1 MGSPRLDGFLHCD
14 FLIAI
19 FIKIEDAHRLCH
31 HISEN
36 RHWFLTDG
44 MFLAHAR
51 HGINGE
57 LFQHLSLQVLRHKT
71 VTVVRIKF
79 KKVSLLDHRADLY
92 IFARPFILPE
102 EFHRSRAMI
111 DETRDGCFLDQLGD
125 NDINHRLASSG
136 LVDVKFLEILT
147 SIVVGNKYVSGVRFH
162 NFVSAPWE
170 SVGYWLL
177 VAIRGIAPVHGNGHI
192 VFQCIGEPYGYFGF
206 CKETEW

>member
-1 MGSPRLDGFLHCD
+1 MGSPRLKSFMYLD
-14 FLIAI
+14 FLITI
-19 FIKIEDAHRLCH
+19 RIKPKDAGWLFH
-31 HISEN
+31 HILEN
-36 RHWFLTDG
+36 GHWFFTDSV
-44 MFLAHAR
+44 FLAHSR
-51 HGINGE
+51 HGINSE
-57 LFQHLSLQVLRHKT
+57 LFQHLSPQVLSHKN
-71 VTVVRIKF
+71 VTLVRVKF
-79 KKVSLLDHRADLY
+79 KKVTLLDERANPY
-92 IFARPFILPE
+92 IFARLFILPE